1 MTLKLINIENPG
13 DLFNERVVLRAIADT
28 NIGMYILLRAR
39 AAPDNKVYSG
49 QISSA
54 FWFDTITV
62 KASSFVVLN
71 SKVGVRS
78 QKTDNGVE
86 AHFFYW
92 GLTSPAW
99 TPEFKP
105 AIIQAMTWEW
115 PGSS

>member
-1 MTLKLINIENPG
+1 MTLKLVNIENPG
-13 DLFNERVVLRAIADT
+13 DLLNERVVLRAITDT

-49 QISSA
+49 QIASA

-62 KASSFVVLN
+62 KESSFVVLY
-71 SKVGVRS
+71 SKDGVRS
-78 QKTDNGVE
+78 QKTDNGIE

-92 GLTSPAW
+92 GLKSPAW
-99 TPEFKP
+99 THEFKP

-115 PGSS
+115 AGSS